1 MRRQFTTLF
10 ILLFAVIPAILNG
23 QSHYFPEKFEWERIS
38 AADAGFNAPALQRAI
53 NFAIEN
59 ETDNPRD
66 LFIHLNSRTNE
77 PFNEL
82 VGPVKER
89 GDMTGIILKG
99 GKIVEEW
106 GEPGRVDMTFSV
118 TKSFLSVT
126 VGLAYDHGLINSV
139 DDRVQNY
146 VPIKYFNS
154 EHNSKITWNH
164 LLRQTSDWEGTLW
177 DKPDWAD
184 RPRGAITPEVINRE
198 RNEPGTVYKYND
210 VRVNILALA
219 ALEVWRKPLPVV
231 LKEHVMD
238 KIDASNTWRWHGY
251 ENSWVMIDGMKMQ
264 SVSGGGHWGGGMWI
278 NAYDQ
283 ARFGYLT
290 LRNGNWNGEQ
300 LISEEWLQMARTP
313 TRVQKDYGFM
323 NFFLNTDKARFSNAP
338 ETAFFHLGAGAN
350 VVYVDPENDM
360 VVVLRWI
367 DFGKMNE
374 FLGLLYEAM

>member
-1 MRRQFTTLF
+1 MRRLIFLF
-10 ILLFAVIPAILNG
+10 YILSFATSPSDLNA
-23 QSHYFPEKFEWERIS
+23 QSHYFPKKFKWEKIS
-38 AADAGFNAPALQRAI
+38 AAEAGFNVQALQRAI
-53 NFAIEN
+53 DFAIEN
-59 ETDNPRD
+59 EADNPRD

-77 PFNEL
+77 PFNEM

-89 GDMTGIILKG
+89 GDMTGIILKAG
-99 GKIVEEW
+99 RIVEEW
-106 GEPGRVDMTFSV
+106 GDPGRVDMTFSV

-139 DDRVQNY
+139 DDRVQSY
-146 VPIKYFNS
+146 VPIEHFNS
-154 EHNSKITWNH
+154 EHNAKITWDH

-177 DKPDWAD
+177 GKPDWAD
-184 RPRGAITPEVINRE
+184 RPREEITPDVIHRE

-313 TRVQKDYGFM
+313 TAVQKDYGFM
-323 NFFLNTDKARFSNAP
+323 NFFLNTDKSRFPNAP
-338 ETAFFHLGAGAN
+338 ESAFFHLGAGAN
-350 VVYVDPENDM
+350 VVYVDPENDL

-374 FLGLLYEAM
+374 FLGLIYEAM

>member
-1 MRRQFTTLF
+1 MRRLIFLF
-10 ILLFAVIPAILNG
+10 YILAFATSPSDLNA
-23 QSHYFPEKFEWERIS
+23 QSHYFPEKFKWEKIS
-38 AADAGFNAPALQRAI
+38 AAEAGFNVQALQRAI
-53 NFAIEN
+53 DFAIEN
-59 ETDNPRD
+59 EADNPRD

-77 PFNEL
+77 PFNEM
-82 VGPVKER
+82 VGPVKAR
-89 GDMTGIILKG
+89 GDMTGIILKAG
-99 GKIVEEW
+99 RIVEEW
-106 GEPGRVDMTFSV
+106 GDPGRVDMTFSV

-139 DDRVQNY
+139 DDRVQSY
-146 VPIKYFNS
+146 VPIEHFNS
-154 EHNSKITWNH
+154 EHNAKITWDH

-177 DKPDWAD
+177 GKPDWAD
-184 RPRGAITPEVINRE
+184 RPREEITPDVIHRE

-210 VRVNILALA
+210 VRVNILAIA

-313 TRVQKDYGFM
+313 TAVQKDYGFM
-323 NFFLNTDKARFSNAP
+323 NFFLNTDKSRFPNAP
-338 ETAFFHLGAGAN
+338 ESAFFHLGAGAN
-350 VVYVDPENDM
+350 VVYVDPENDL

-374 FLGLLYEAM
+374 FLGLIYEAM